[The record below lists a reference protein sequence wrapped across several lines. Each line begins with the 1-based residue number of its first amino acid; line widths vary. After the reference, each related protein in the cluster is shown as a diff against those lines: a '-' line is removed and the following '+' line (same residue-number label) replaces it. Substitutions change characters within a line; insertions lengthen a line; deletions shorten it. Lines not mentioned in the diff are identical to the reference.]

1 VEDQEVDLEDKE
13 AKAKWDELDRAVP
26 DPRPFD
32 AYNALTPSQQARI
45 HQLVVAL
52 TRQSKDFRTR
62 LNGSRA
68 LRMAAL
74 ALATGVPIAVAVSAP
89 NWVVA
94 LLGGAAALVEGSIQV
109 YRHDERAVVEI
120 RRWGEELH
128 ELEDF
133 LASAKDYRREPPE
146 PFERLVD
153 QLSEIRRQA
162 LLADLLVLSR
172 QSEGQPQ

>member
-1 VEDQEVDLEDKE
+1 
-13 AKAKWDELDRAVP
+13 
-26 DPRPFD
+26 
-32 AYNALTPSQQARI
+32 
-45 HQLVVAL
+45 
-52 TRQSKDFRTR
+52 
-62 LNGSRA
+62 
-68 LRMAAL
+68 M
-74 ALATGVPIAVAVSAP
+74 
-89 NWVVA
+89 
-94 LLGGAAALVEGSIQV
+94 

-172 QSEGQPQ
+172 QSEGQPQEQGAA